1 MWNFPP
7 YYYFIFLL
15 FTYFNHFKLIYIALN
30 FGTIYLIEGLRSD
43 EKNIKTIMHDYKK
56 IMHEMFK
63 FKFRNTSINIS
74 NYQMD
79 QNTKVGAKKGVG
91 C

>member
-1 MWNFPP
+1 
-7 YYYFIFLL
+7 
-15 FTYFNHFKLIYIALN
+15 
-30 FGTIYLIEGLRSD
+30 
-43 EKNIKTIMHDYKK
+43 MHDYKK

-63 FKFRNTSINIS
+63 FNFRNTSINIS

-79 QNTKVGAKKGVG
+79 QNTKLGAKKGVR